1 MKFTRAFITF
11 GIAGL
16 LGACAGQPQMTP
28 TVEFSPIQ
36 PLAEKKPTPITGSIF
51 ANGSDLFGDLRSYQA
66 ADFSVGDL
74 VTVLLS
80 ETTQASRT
88 SNLATSR
95 AGANDVITQGRVD
108 AVVNKFESETNR
120 GLGGFFDL
128 FPTTGSTVTSTGSGT
143 AGQGASL
150 TGSISAMVVEILAN
164 GNLVIIGEKQLAL
177 TEGSEFI
184 QVKGIIRPA
193 DIQPDNTIL
202 SQRIA
207 HAQISYRGTGDLANA
222 SKPAWGNKLLYK
234 FWPF

>member
-1 MKFTRAFITF
+1 MNLLKPFIVISIT
-11 GIAGL
+11 GVL
-16 LGACAGQPQMTP
+16 SACAGQPQMMP
-28 TVEFSPIQ
+28 TAEFSPIQ
-36 PLAEKKPTPITGSIF
+36 PLAAKKPVQVNGSIF
-51 ANGSDLFGDLRSYQA
+51 ANGRDLFGDLRSYQA
-66 ADFSVGDL
+66 ADISVGDL

-95 AGANDVITQGRVD
+95 VGANDVINQGRID
-108 AVVNKFESETNR
+108 AVVNKFETESGR

-222 SKPAWGNKLLYK
+222 SKPSWGNTLLYK